1 MGHLQ
6 SSLLFPYSAQPVY
19 DSSISSPLALLVRRE
34 GKEHIG
40 GQAWHLQDLQ
50 GPPPEHSVMGRSLG
64 YGCAR
69 GSREPRKGLG
79 GLCQQ
84 EREGRRRQCPLGSW
98 CETPEPLLSLC
109 PRGHSGV
116 MRTRMIM
123 MGALVIREPPT
134 HLLSSSPEPW
144 RLVSDHEL

>member
-79 GLCQQ
+79 G
-84 EREGRRRQCPLGSW
+84 PLSARKGGKE
-98 CETPEPLLSLC
+98 ETGPL
-109 PRGHSGV
+109 RK
-116 MRTRMIM
+116 
-123 MGALVIREPPT
+123 
-134 HLLSSSPEPW
+134 
-144 RLVSDHEL
+144 LVSDP

>member
-6 SSLLFPYSAQPVY
+6 SSLLFPYSAQPVS
-19 DSSISSPLALLVRRE
+19 DSSISSPLAHLVRRE

-79 GLCQQ
+79 GF
-84 EREGRRRQCPLGSW
+84 
-98 CETPEPLLSLC
+98 
-109 PRGHSGV
+109 
-116 MRTRMIM
+116 
-123 MGALVIREPPT
+123 
-134 HLLSSSPEPW
+134 
-144 RLVSDHEL
+144 VSKKGGDGGDRAP